1 MYAPFALVVCERI
14 SNLAN
19 SDVLNDLPLK
29 KKISG
34 ECTERKQNRLQ
45 VNNGQKN
52 KGRKCLCI
60 RYVSNVSMNNVH
72 NTQLRKEERI
82 V

>member
-29 KKISG
+29 KNS
-34 ECTERKQNRLQ
+34 ECTEQKQNRLQ

-72 NTQLRKEERI
+72 NTQLRKEESI